1 MTPQQSDG
9 NIVGSNDGIFAI
21 RVPTLQVDPDDLI
34 VVACTSSNNLTNASY
49 TSDTCCTCKE

>member
-1 MTPQQSDG
+1 MTPQPNDSTVP
-9 NIVGSNDGIFAI
+9 NAPVGAFAI
-21 RVPTLQVDPDDLI
+21 RVPTLQIDPNDLI